1 MANNSIALLARV
13 PDFPSAAKREAEQ
26 LELSAL
32 RDADALRRQATA
44 DDQAVRDVYKNN
56 ADPTARIKALYGVS
70 PKAAM
75 AAEKSAVDLA
85 KDAAETGQKQALT
98 RATDVD
104 STRKR
109 IEQFGRRMGFVM
121 RNPTPEA
128 AERAIA
134 ESERDGMLDAAQA
147 AEYRQRILQDPNS
160 IRSLAEEGYS
170 GALDAKD
177 QLSKIEAR
185 DLGDQ
190 VQTMSTNPVSGMQTL
205 VGAAR
210 KGQSPD
216 SVASNTTSRANSRDA
231 LAQQE
236 RASLRADSRERAAPR
251 GQIIQTDSGPMLADP
266 RNGTARPVTGPDGAS
281 LAPKMKSLPAP
292 IQKALLENDA
302 ALRKVGDALAA
313 VEAYPQ
319 GLGLTNYLGDGIR
332 QRTDPD
338 GVNVRALV
346 ADIGSLKIHDRS
358 GAAVTAAETPRL
370 KPFIPAATD
379 DAATVKKKLR
389 LFEKEY
395 QDIQTDIEQTYTREN
410 GYRAPAR
417 GAKPAAELSVGTVE
431 DGYRYKGGD
440 KSKRE
445 SWEKI

>member
-1 MANNSIALLARV
+1 MANNQIALLAV
-13 PDFPSAAKREAEQ
+13 NPKMEPASVREGRL
-26 LELSAL
+26 LELAAL
-32 RDADALRRQATA
+32 RDADTARKQGMA
-44 DDQAVRDVYKNN
+44 DDAAVRDVYKNN
-56 ADPTARIKALYGVS
+56 ADPQARLKALYSVN

-75 AAEKSAVDLA
+75 AAEKFDVDLNKDRA
-85 KDAAETGQKQALT
+85 TTSKTAIEGINLRTARYKDALSTIQDRDGAAAWVQAMYSDPDIGKTIASELGP
-98 RATDVD
+98 V
-104 STRKR
+104 
-109 IEQFGRRMGFVM
+109 
-121 RNPTPEA
+121 EA
-128 AERAIA
+128 AIGRIPDPATNPQ
-134 ESERDGMLDAAQA
+134 GFAAWKRGSQLGA
-147 AEYRQRILQDPNS
+147 DK
-160 IRSLAEEGYS
+160 LAE
-170 GALDAKD
+170 
-177 QLSKIEAR
+177 LSKPV
-185 DLGDQ
+185 LGTRNLGNRMENTAADPFTGD
-190 VQTMSTNPVSGMQTL
+190 VRVTATNTI
-205 VGAAR
+205 
-210 KGQSPD
+210 GQSPD
-216 SVASNTTSRANSRDA
+216 SVASNATSRANNRDA

-236 RASLRADSRERAAPR
+236 RASLRTDSRERLAPR